1 MLEQRLYDLSLSR
14 MIALQTG
21 PQLQII
27 QSNNQLLIDRLQSSV
42 LNTIP
47 LWKNQM
53 VIAHNMIRQKKT
65 VEFQQQWDKRASI
78 EKLMEV
84 QADLIRE
91 LEETVGI
98 LQESRAKW
106 RQVEAELARRG
117 RTQNDEQ

>member
-1 MLEQRLYDLSLSR
+1 

-27 QSNNQLLIDRLQSSV
+27 QNNNQLLIDRLQSSV

-65 VEFQQQWDKRASI
+65 VEFQRQWDKRASI

-84 QADLIRE
+84 QAGLIRE

-98 LQESRAKW
+98 QQESRAKW

-117 RTQNDEQ
+117 RTQTDER